1 MLLIITAQY
10 LLEMTS
16 VYFGYAG
23 EAKQRC
29 LCKKKTDAFPLWDV
43 EVQPTATN
51 IDMIIKKKSTLFHNV
66 HPNRHH
72 ARALLAVG
80 CPNHYKD

>member
-10 LLEMTS
+10 LLEMIS

-29 LCKKKTDAFPLWDV
+29 LCKKKD
-43 EVQPTATN
+43 
-51 IDMIIKKKSTLFHNV
+51 
-66 HPNRHH
+66 
-72 ARALLAVG
+72 
-80 CPNHYKD
+80 